1 MIQVREVFQL
11 QFGRARE
18 AIALAREGAAIEA
31 RHGGVQAR
39 ILTDLTGDY
48 YTLVL
53 ESDHESLA
61 AFERFLESAM
71 ASAEFRAWYPRF
83 AALVSSGRREIFRV
97 VSPAPA
103 ASPQMVVEVGA

>member
-61 AFERFLESAM
+61 AFERFWNPPWPARSSAHGIP
-71 ASAEFRAWYPRF
+71 ASRPSS
-83 AALVSSGRREIFRV
+83 AAGGGRSSV
-97 VSPAPA
+97 W
-103 ASPQMVVEVGA
+103 